1 MIAKLSLLMLSVF
14 WASTVVADDP
24 PKPSDKPDQ
33 KAPTAQETKPA
44 AKAESERPL
53 APGDDELLKSLEKK
67 SAPAE
72 ADEDPLLRVGQ
83 RMRNVQGR
91 LTKADPGD
99 ETQDLQKG
107 IVQDLDQLIEQI
119 KKGGG

>member
-1 MIAKLSLLMLSVF
+1 MIARLSLLLLSVF
-14 WASTVVADDP
+14 WASTVLADDP
-24 PKPSDKPDQ
+24 AKPSEKSDQ
-33 KAPTAQETKPA
+33 TASATQESKPA
-44 AKAESERPL
+44 AKVESERPL

-67 SAPAE
+67 SAPAD
-72 ADEDPLLRVGQ
+72 DEENPLLRVGQ

-91 LTKADPGD
+91 LVKADPGD

-107 IVQDLDQLIEQI
+107 ILQDLDQLIEQI

>member
-1 MIAKLSLLMLSVF
+1 MIAKLSLSMLSVM
-14 WASTVVADDP
+14 WASIVVADDP
-24 PKPSDKPDQ
+24 PKPSDKTDQ
-33 KAPTAQETKPA
+33 TAPVTQETKPA
-44 AKAESERPL
+44 AKGESARPI
-53 APGDDELLKSLEKK
+53 APVDDELLKSLEKK
-67 SAPAE
+67 SAPAD

>member
-1 MIAKLSLLMLSVF
+1 MIAKLSLSMLSVF
-14 WASTVVADDP
+14 WASSTLADDP
-24 PKPSDKPDQ
+24 PKPSDKAAQ
-33 KAPTAQETKPA
+33 TAPA
-44 AKAESERPL
+44 APESTPAGKAESERPL

-67 SAPAE
+67 AAPAE